1 MKRIIFFVLFIS
13 LTLEQAMIKKS
24 QRSKHGEDCISDSAC
39 EEGFICKIN
48 RCYTKYE
55 SENLKSLGL
64 LEKNLCSFKKKCPSN
79 QKCFK
84 HRCIDKDTPPEPRK
98 NKTGN
103 MENIHLLFTGG
114 IFLNKK
120 PYLS

>member
-1 MKRIIFFVLFIS
+1 MKRIIFFILFIS

-64 LEKNLCSFKKKCPSN
+64 LEKNLCSFKKNAPPIKSALS
-79 QKCFK
+79 
-84 HRCIDKDTPPEPRK
+84 IDV
-98 NKTGN
+98 
-103 MENIHLLFTGG
+103 
-114 IFLNKK
+114 
-120 PYLS
+120 